1 MVEQVMDFIEGY
13 DKEIGEAIKAEC
25 GRQRRNLELI
35 ASENIVSEP
44 VMAAMGTVLT
54 NKYAEGYSGK
64 RYYGGCEFVD
74 VVETIAIERAKK
86 LFGCDY
92 VNVQPHSG
100 AQANMAVFVAMLKP
114 GDTVMGMNLDHGGH
128 LTHGS
133 PVNFSGLYFNI
144 VPYGVNEDGYIDYD
158 KLEETAVASKPK
170 LIIAGA
176 SAYCRTIDFKRFRE
190 VADKVGAYL
199 MVDMAHIAGLVAA
212 GVHPSPIPYADVV
225 TTTTH
230 KTLRGPRGGMILA
243 NQAAADKF
251 NFNKAI
257 FPGIQG
263 GPLEHVIAAKA
274 VCFGEA
280 LRPEFKAYQEQ
291 VVKNAEAL
299 AAALKRQ
306 GFNILTGNDTVI
318 RWMGVGAAMVNC
330 HGTCI
335 MIDPMLKDAKMPM
348 LIDFPITVEQIPYL
362 DGILVTH
369 IDRDHYSLP
378 TCLAVHDRCKEFHT
392 TQYVASEM
400 QGDGINGIGHDIGG
414 RFTIGPMHILVTP
427 ADHCWQNQDKRYKN
441 KRLYVPE
448 DYCGFYID
456 TPDGTFWDVGDSK
469 LMDEQLRLPEPDM
482 ILFDFSDNEW
492 HITLDGAYK
501 LAAAY
506 PNSELVLI
514 HWGSVNRPD
523 ITACNANPMDL
534 LENVINPGRVRIVAP
549 GEPVKLKRISER

>member
-251 NFNKAI
+251 KFNKAI

-291 VVKNAEAL
+291 VVKNAAAL
-299 AAALKRQ
+299 AAALKKQ
-306 GFNILTGNDTVI
+306 GFHILTG
-318 RWMGVGAAMVNC
+318 
-330 HGTCI
+330 GT
-335 MIDPMLKDAKMPM
+335 
-348 LIDFPITVEQIPYL
+348 
-362 DGILVTH
+362 
-369 IDRDHYSLP
+369 
-378 TCLAVHDRCKEFHT
+378 
-392 TQYVASEM
+392 
-400 QGDGINGIGHDIGG
+400 
-414 RFTIGPMHILVTP
+414 
-427 ADHCWQNQDKRYKN
+427 
-441 KRLYVPE
+441 
-448 DYCGFYID
+448 
-456 TPDGTFWDVGDSK
+456 
-469 LMDEQLRLPEPDM
+469 
-482 ILFDFSDNEW
+482 DN
-492 HITLDGAYK
+492 T
-501 LAAAY
+501 
-506 PNSELVLI
+506 
-514 HWGSVNRPD
+514 
-523 ITACNANPMDL
+523 
-534 LENVINPGRVRIVAP
+534 
-549 GEPVKLKRISER
+549 

>member
-291 VVKNAEAL
+291 VVKNAAAL
-299 AAALKRQ
+299 AAALKKQ
-306 GFNILTGNDTVI
+306 GFHILTGGTDNHLMLVDLRGMDVSGKELQNRCDQVYITLNKNTVPNDPRSPFVTS
-318 RWMGVGAAMVNC
+318 GV
-330 HGTCI
+330 
-335 MIDPMLKDAKMPM
+335 
-348 LIDFPITVEQIPYL
+348 
-362 DGILVTH
+362 
-369 IDRDHYSLP
+369 R
-378 TCLAVHDRCKEFHT
+378 
-392 TQYVASEM
+392 
-400 QGDGINGIGHDIGG
+400 IG
-414 RFTIGPMHILVTP
+414 TP
-427 ADHCWQNQDKRYKN
+427 AVTSRGLKEEDMEKIAECIWLAATDLKL
-441 KRLYVPE
+441 RLIISEARLTKSAVNIR
-448 DYCGFYID
+448 C
-456 TPDGTFWDVGDSK
+456 TSK
-469 LMDEQLRLPEPDM
+469 L
-482 ILFDFSDNEW
+482 
-492 HITLDGAYK
+492 
-501 LAAAY
+501 
-506 PNSELVLI
+506 
-514 HWGSVNRPD
+514 
-523 ITACNANPMDL
+523 
-534 LENVINPGRVRIVAP
+534 PGNW
-549 GEPVKLKRISER
+549 K

>member
-54 NKYAEGYSGK
+54 NKYAEGYAGK

-144 VPYGVNEDGYIDYD
+144 VPYGVNEEGYIDYD

-212 GVHPSPIPYADVV
+212 GLHPSPIPYADVV

-280 LRPEFKAYQEQ
+280 LKPEFKAYQEQ
-291 VVKNAEAL
+291 VVKNAAAL
-299 AAALKRQ
+299 AAALKKQ
-306 GFNILTGNDTVI
+306 GFNILTGGTDNHLMLVDLRGMEVSGKELQNRCDQVYITLNKNTVPNDPRSPFVTS
-318 RWMGVGAAMVNC
+318 GV
-330 HGTCI
+330 
-335 MIDPMLKDAKMPM
+335 
-348 LIDFPITVEQIPYL
+348 
-362 DGILVTH
+362 
-369 IDRDHYSLP
+369 R
-378 TCLAVHDRCKEFHT
+378 
-392 TQYVASEM
+392 
-400 QGDGINGIGHDIGG
+400 IG
-414 RFTIGPMHILVTP
+414 TP
-427 ADHCWQNQDKRYKN
+427 AVTSRGLKE
-441 KRLYVPE
+441 E
-448 DYCGFYID
+448 DMEKIVQCI
-456 TPDGTFWDVGDSK
+456 W
-469 LMDEQLRLPEPDM
+469 
-482 ILFDFSDNEW
+482 
-492 HITLDGAYK
+492 
-501 LAAAY
+501 LAATDFEAKADYIRGQVDKICGNY
-506 PNSELVLI
+506 PLYQ
-514 HWGSVNRPD
+514 
-523 ITACNANPMDL
+523 
-534 LENVINPGRVRIVAP
+534 
-549 GEPVKLKRISER
+549 